1 MAKSGVVENL
11 LSWADFKQS
20 KDLKK
25 TDGTKRQRI
34 TGITKL
40 EDANDAGGRHSEK
53 CTLILTEGDSAK
65 ALAVSCKL
73 FSFEHIFFLLTL
85 ETDNEKSLSSDG
97 WHFSCWE
104 KLLWCFSSKR

>member
-1 MAKSGVVENL
+1 MKFLAVAKSGVVENL

-40 EDANDAGGRHSEK
+40 EDANDAGGRNSEK

-65 ALAVSCKL
+65 ALAVSC
-73 FSFEHIFFLLTL
+73 
-85 ETDNEKSLSSDG
+85 
-97 WHFSCWE
+97 
-104 KLLWCFSSKR
+104 

>member
-1 MAKSGVVENL
+1 MHNLLIKNLVVSPLLYELNFDALNLNFDAVSKSGVVESL
-11 LSWADFKQS
+11 LSWADFKQR

-40 EDANDAGGRHSEK
+40 EDANDAGGKNSDK

-65 ALAVSCKL
+65 ALAVSCPV
-73 FSFEHIFFLLTL
+73 I
-85 ETDNEKSLSSDG
+85 
-97 WHFSCWE
+97 
-104 KLLWCFSSKR
+104 